1 MGCRRLLGDLIFYVE
16 PKYDLSIMTH
26 LDVAATMSQYISLS
40 KRKSKAFIRDILIYR
55 GYKRPSEPRYYA
67 PERLWEMETVDS
79 RGQKVL
85 AAFTNVC
92 KPIGDVME
100 IEEVS
105 NDQTSSESVPEL
117 STSAQ
122 FVQNLLKYARK
133 RDYKIII
140 LVSDNIPHQAYK
152 LIAGATDIQIT
163 HFTYRET
170 CLGAVHRHY
179 SQPLE
184 IVKADP
190 PRKDECKPIAV
201 WDMMMR
207 IHGFQ
212 VGDLLRVTEADRQTG
227 VSVQYIKVV
236 A

>member
-1 MGCRRLLGDLIFYVE
+1 
-16 PKYDLSIMTH
+16 
-26 LDVAATMSQYISLS
+26 MSQYVSLS
-40 KRKSKAFIRDILIYR
+40 KRKSKSFIRDVCIYR

-79 RGQKVL
+79 QNRKVL

-100 IEEVS
+100 IEDVS
-105 NDQTSSESVPEL
+105 EESVESAPEF
-117 STSAQ
+117 STSAD
-122 FVQNLLKYARK
+122 FIKNLLKYARK
-133 RDYKIII
+133 REYKIIL
-140 LVSDNIPHQAYK
+140 LVSDNVSHQASK
-152 LIAGATDIQIT
+152 IIASTTDIQIT

-170 CLGAVHRHY
+170 CLGAIHRHY
-179 SQPLE
+179 TQPLE
-184 IVKADP
+184 IIKAEP

-212 VGDLLRVTEADRQTG
+212 VGDTLRVTEADRQTG
-227 VSVQYIKVV
+227 ISVQYIKVV
-236 A
+236 P